1 MIAVGIV
8 VATGCWLPETAWGQA
23 RTATSGIDAYGYSI
37 FDQGDAECGYQ
48 FVDIAGSGTPVTLTA
63 SGADPA
69 RDDGG
74 AVIALND
81 SFEFYGVLLTSLVLS
96 SNGYLRAS
104 SSLAQEDGGDL
115 SNDPYLPAIPGNG
128 SATVARL
135 LAFHDELSGEAAG
148 GNTRAEY
155 FAVCPRPSGV
165 VAGEACTVIQWSGWG
180 FLALPGTFDFQATL
194 YHTSHAI
201 VFQIDLGAL
210 AHSGATIGI
219 QNAWATSAAQYHPTA
234 ALTGTTAVCFFDKR
248 FPAGGLEADLAITKT
263 DKTAT
268 LVGATESVY
277 EIVVRNIGP
286 SPVAGVMV
294 SDPIPTGLENCNWT
308 CAVSAGSSCT
318 STGSGDIADS
328 ADILTDGWVAYTL
341 TCDIAA
347 GAAGTIVNIAS
358 VSAPPGVTDPNAV
371 NNSSTNSAPVPVEL
385 SRFTIDP

>member
-1 MIAVGIV
+1 MTFVHRSLNSTSRSLMIAVGIV

-96 SNGYLRAS
+96 SNGYLGAS

-180 FLALPGTFDFQATL
+180 FLALPGTFDFQAIL

-201 VFQIDLGAL
+201 VFQG
-210 AHSGATIGI
+210 
-219 QNAWATSAAQYHPTA
+219 
-234 ALTGTTAVCFFDKR
+234 F
-248 FPAGGLEADLAITKT
+248 E
-263 DKTAT
+263 
-268 LVGATESVY
+268 
-277 EIVVRNIGP
+277 
-286 SPVAGVMV
+286 M
-294 SDPIPTGLENCNWT
+294 PTGFPGANRLVFQCKRRRPLGDPRFS
-308 CAVSAGSSCT
+308 SAGSFRHCFCLLPYP
-318 STGSGDIADS
+318 SG
-328 ADILTDGWVAYTL
+328 
-341 TCDIAA
+341 
-347 GAAGTIVNIAS
+347 
-358 VSAPPGVTDPNAV
+358 
-371 NNSSTNSAPVPVEL
+371 
-385 SRFTIDP
+385 